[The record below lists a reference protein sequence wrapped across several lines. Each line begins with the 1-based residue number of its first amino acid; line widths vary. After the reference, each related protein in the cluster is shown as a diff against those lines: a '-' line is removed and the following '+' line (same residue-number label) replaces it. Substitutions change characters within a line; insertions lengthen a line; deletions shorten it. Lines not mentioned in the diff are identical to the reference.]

1 MFDIIT
7 DSAANIP
14 EEIIDEYD
22 IKIISLSYTIRGKE
36 YLGYEKGKMPDL
48 KEFYDAMRS
57 GEVATT
63 SQMSRET
70 CRDAFES
77 SLKEGHD
84 FIYIGFSSALS
95 GTINTTMF
103 VADELRKIYP
113 ERKIYIV
120 DSLSASMGQGLLVY
134 YAAVARQEGK
144 DIDQVKASV
153 EENIPKL
160 CHWFTVDDLKYL
172 KRGGR
177 ISPTTALVGTL
188 MGIKPILH
196 VDDAGRLVSVGKV
209 RGRRNSIDEIFKHM
223 KERCLDTE
231 NQMIFI
237 GHSDCENDAKY
248 LESLVRN
255 EYKVKDV
262 KIGYID
268 AVIGAHS
275 GPGTLAI
282 FFLGSQR

>member
-7 DSAANIP
+7 DSTANLP
-14 EEIIDEYD
+14 EEIIDEFD
-22 IKIISLSYTIRGKE
+22 IKVISVPYFIGGKE
-36 YLGYEKGKMPDL
+36 YQGYEKGKKPHL
-48 KEFYDAMRS
+48 KEFYDAMRK

-63 SQMSRET
+63 AQMSRES
-70 CRDAFES
+70 CRNAFES
-77 SLKEGHD
+77 SLKEGRD

-95 GTINTTMF
+95 GMMNTASL
-103 VADELRKIYP
+103 VADELRKEYP
-113 ERKIYIV
+113 ERKFYVI

-144 DIDQVKASV
+144 DIDEVKASV
-153 EENIPKL
+153 EEKIPKL

-177 ISPTTALVGTL
+177 ISSTTALVGTL

-196 VDDAGRLVSVGKV
+196 VDDKGRIVSVGKV
-209 RGRRNSIDEIFKHM
+209 RGRRNSIEEVFKRM

-231 NQMIFI
+231 DQMIFI
-237 GHSDCENDAKY
+237 AHSDCENDAKY
-248 LESLVRN
+248 LASLVKN
-255 EYKVKDV
+255 EYKVKGL

-275 GPGTLAI
+275 GPGTLAV
-282 FFLGSQR
+282 FFLGTER